1 MSAILEVL
9 TIVAPVFFLASI
21 GFGWVKLGLV
31 YDLQFVTRI
40 AMTLSIPCLIFMAL
54 ARANIEPQALS
65 ALVLATVVAYAL
77 VAAVM
82 VFFVLVTKLE
92 IRTYLAPLVFGNTG
106 NVGLPVALFAYGQ
119 EGLAL
124 AVVVFAIMALL
135 SFTIGVWLVSGGG
148 NPLAALKEPMVGA
161 TFLGGLFLYMGWQL
175 PVWAENTLDL
185 IGQMGIP
192 LMLITLGVAIA
203 RLQAKG
209 IGRALII
216 SVTKYAV
223 CIAVPAWTAVYF
235 GLSPMATGVLVLQV
249 AMPIAVTSYMLA
261 EKYKARSD
269 EVAGMVVVSTV
280 LAVFVI
286 PAILAVV
293 V

>member
-1 MSAILEVL
+1 MAIILQVL
-9 TIVAPVFFLASI
+9 GIVTPVFVLASI
-21 GFGWVKLGLV
+21 GYAWVKIGWAF
-31 YDLQFVTRI
+31 DLQFVTRI

-54 ARANIEPQALS
+54 MRAEIEPQALQT
-65 ALVLATVVAYAL
+65 LVLATLVAYGL
-77 VAAVM
+77 VAAAMTV
-82 VFFVLVTKLE
+82 FVLVTRLD
-92 IRTYLAPLVFGNTG
+92 IRTYLAPLIFGNTG

-148 NPLAALKEPMVGA
+148 NPLMALKEPMVGA
-161 TFLGGLFLYMGWQL
+161 TFMGGLFLYMGWRL
-175 PVWAENTLDL
+175 PIWAENTLDL

-203 RLQAKG
+203 QLKPQGVARGVVL
-209 IGRALII
+209 
-216 SVTKYAV
+216 SVIKLAV
-223 CIAVPAWTAVYF
+223 CIAAPAWAALYF
-235 GLSPMATGVLVLQV
+235 GLSDVATGVLVLQV

-261 EKYKARSD
+261 EKYKAKSE
-269 EVAGMVVVSTV
+269 EVAGMVVVSTS
-280 LAVFVI
+280 LAVFAI
-286 PAILAVV
+286 PAILSVV